1 MNIQPIKT
9 KKIILGDQITD
20 ILDKSLTEIGEG
32 SILVVTSKIIS
43 ICEGNVV
50 EINDKEEKY
59 RLAKREADLFLP
71 EKTPYGFYLTIKH
84 NMLIANSGIDE
95 SNGDGKLI
103 LWPKYPW
110 RSAKE
115 IRKYLVKRFRVNNI
129 GVLVTDSKT
138 APLRWGTTGIAL
150 SFAGF
155 KALNNYIGE
164 PDIFGR
170 KLIATKANIA
180 DGLAAGAVAVMGEGN
195 EQTPLA
201 LITGVKNV
209 KFSQNSPTEKEIGE
223 LRINIKDDLYG
234 QILSGVKW
242 VTKK

>member
-1 MNIQPIKT
+1 MEIFSIKT
-9 KKIILGDQITD
+9 KKIVLGDKIDD
-20 ILDKSLTEIGEG
+20 ILDRFLPAVSEN
-32 SILVVTSKIIS
+32 SILVITSKIVS
-43 ICEGNVV
+43 ICEGRVV
-50 EINDKEEKY
+50 EDQDKEEKY
-59 RLAKREADLFLP
+59 RLAKKEAEKYLP
-71 EKTPYGFYLTIKH
+71 EKTPYGFYLTIKN

-95 SNGDGKLI
+95 SNGNGKLI
-103 LWPKYPW
+103 LWPEDPW
-110 RSAKE
+110 KSARE
-115 IRKYLVKRFRVNNI
+115 IRKYLVNKFKVKNV

-138 APLRWGTTGIAL
+138 TPLRWGTTGIAL

-201 LITGVKNV
+201 LITDIKNV
-209 KFSQNSPTEKEIGE
+209 SFSVNSPTKKEIDE
-223 LRINIKDDLYG
+223 LKISIEDDLYS
-234 QILSGVKW
+234 QILLGVEWISKE
-242 VTKK
+242 